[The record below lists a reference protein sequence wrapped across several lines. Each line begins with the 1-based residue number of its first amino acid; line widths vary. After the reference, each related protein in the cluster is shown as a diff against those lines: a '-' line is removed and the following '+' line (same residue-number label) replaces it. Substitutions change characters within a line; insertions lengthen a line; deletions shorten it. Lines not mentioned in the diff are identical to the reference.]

1 MRAWIAF
8 AFLLPSAALAS
19 EQLTT
24 LPDGT
29 WTGRCRQKVASGIN
43 EDTVRVVVIKDGV
56 MKTSIKT
63 SDGEMSE
70 MTPLKVVIEGTKATT
85 EAVGSDSKGTGEC
98 KGAICKLQ
106 VGPTNAMKLEF
117 KEKRLLVLESGSVIG
132 LTYKNVC
139 ALQKAEGG
147 PTSTDTTTNST
158 SGTTTV
164 TNEPIAPVTAEPL
177 APVAPLAPYDGAT
190 PANENANAPSTPE
203 AANDNEPAPPSL
215 EPAIMEN

>member
-29 WTGRCRQKVASGIN
+29 WSGRCRQKVSTGLN
-43 EDTVRVVVIKDGV
+43 EDTIRTVVIKDGV
-56 MKTSIKT
+56 MKTTIKT
-63 SDGEMSE
+63 SEGESHE
-70 MTPLKVVIEGTKATT
+70 MTPLKVVIDGTKATT
-85 EAVGSDSKGTGEC
+85 EAVGSDAKGTGEC
-98 KGAICKLQ
+98 KGSICKLQ

-117 KEKRLLVLESGSVIG
+117 KETRLLVLESGSVIG
-132 LTYKNVC
+132 LSYKNVC
-139 ALQKAEGG
+139 ALPKGAGE
-147 PTSTDTTTNST
+147 PTSAPTSSDTTATATEPAAPST
-158 SGTTTV
+158 T
-164 TNEPIAPVTAEPL
+164 E
-177 APVAPLAPYDGAT
+177 PVAPPTNPQDGAT
-190 PANENANAPSTPE
+190 PANDNTASTSTPPA